1 MAVMKLD
8 RSASEVFLEQAIK
21 EGRATRQELSI
32 KSIVIDHDLQSR
44 VEMDMD
50 HVKRLASFMDTGID
64 LRPVVVFR
72 QEKPFKQWLSDGF
85 HRVAAH
91 KARRSQSIV
100 AWVILSEDAKREA
113 LLYSVSA
120 NIENSKPTTAED
132 RKKSVFMLL
141 NYESLLR
148 AWGHIRAF
156 RLKEKPS
163 CRAVVICYPPDELR
177 QLIDLARRDGVEF
190 LTPEE
195 VVAEFGPGSSSGE

>member
-1 MAVMKLD
+1 MIRRGINATTLPV
-8 RSASEVFLEQAIK
+8 
-21 EGRATRQELSI
+21 GRHL
-32 KSIVIDHDLQSR
+32 LY
-44 VEMDMD
+44 
-50 HVKRLASFMDTGID
+50 GIISD
-64 LRPVVVFR
+64 KFIGNVVV
-72 QEKPFKQWLSDGF
+72 
-85 HRVAAH
+85 
-91 KARRSQSIV
+91 
-100 AWVILSEDAKREA
+100 
-113 LLYSVSA
+113 
-120 NIENSKPTTAED
+120 N
-132 RKKSVFMLL
+132 L